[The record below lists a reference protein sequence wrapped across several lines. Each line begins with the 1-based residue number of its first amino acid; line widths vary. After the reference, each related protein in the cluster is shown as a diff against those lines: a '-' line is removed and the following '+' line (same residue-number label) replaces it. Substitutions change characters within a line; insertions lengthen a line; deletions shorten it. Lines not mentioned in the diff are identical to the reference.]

1 MPQLYDRYFYVV
13 VPRLYMEEDVNWENY
28 CVEFR
33 KEAALKGKNEEYCNT
48 WLQYAKAL
56 FDKGLPIIYNQE
68 HLCLLLG
75 YKEEYVFAVSNSASN
90 FYRIMKYLKRTVGSE
105 KYQNHCQV

>member
-1 MPQLYDRYFYVV
+1 M
-13 VPRLYMEEDVNWENY
+13 NWKNY

-33 KEAALKGKNEEYCNT
+33 KEAELKGKNEEYCDT
-48 WLQYAKAL
+48 WLQYAKVL

-90 FYRIMKYLKRTVGSE
+90 FYRNYEIPKKNGGVREISE
-105 KYQNHCQV
+105 P